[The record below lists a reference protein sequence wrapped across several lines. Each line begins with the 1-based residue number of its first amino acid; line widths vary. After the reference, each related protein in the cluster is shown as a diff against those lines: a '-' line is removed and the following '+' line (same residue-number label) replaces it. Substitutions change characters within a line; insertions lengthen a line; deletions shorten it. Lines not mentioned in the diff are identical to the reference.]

1 MSTISSRMAVAVH
14 VLAYLAWRRDEPIT
28 SERMASSVNTN
39 PVVVRRIMG
48 SLRNAGLVSV
58 QPGVGG
64 GAQLAR
70 EPEDITLLEVYRAV
84 EEKEELFA
92 LHSEPC
98 RHCDIGSNIRQ
109 VLQGVFC
116 QAHTALQQV
125 LAGVTIADVGR
136 QVKAARG
143 CGGPAPEPHGCGEAA
158 AEAFAAAG
166 AAHA

>member
-64 GAQLAR
+64 SAQLAR
-70 EPEDITLLEVYRAV
+70 EPQDDAEAYADRV
-84 EEKEELFA
+84 EPGPQDDAEAEF
-92 LHSEPC
+92 
-98 RHCDIGSNIRQ
+98 
-109 VLQGVFC
+109 V
-116 QAHTALQQV
+116 
-125 LAGVTIADVGR
+125 
-136 QVKAARG
+136 
-143 CGGPAPEPHGCGEAA
+143 GGP
-158 AEAFAAAG
+158 FATAQFHRPALG
-166 AAHA
+166 A